1 MATKY
6 STPELRFVREFSDK
20 DAFEAQARG
29 YLSHVMVEFD
39 GGRIYPIFF
48 YDVVRLQQDLEE
60 SVKQGRRFIA
70 DAGMIV
76 LEEITPESMKA
87 AVEQLGREGFFDRL
101 TPMTKDDVLSASP
114 YQWPPPLPRKRMPG
128 KAKSRGEGTRGK
140 GVGTGL

>member
-6 STPELRFVREFSDK
+6 STPKLRFVREFSDK

-29 YLSHVMVEFD
+29 YLSHVAVELD
-39 GGRIYPIFF
+39 GGRIYPVFF

-76 LEEITPESMKA
+76 LEEITPESMKD

-101 TPMTKDDVLSASP
+101 TAMAKDHLLSASA
-114 YQWPPPLPRKRMPG
+114 YQWPPALPRKRTPG
-128 KAKSRGEGTRGK
+128 KAKSRGGDPGK